1 MMGVRM
7 LMVVVVMMM
16 MMIVMLVLIVFA
28 DAAALSRGVISVQR
42 RIAIVLGGDVRSP
55 GMDIKFYTGDSS
67 SGLALEV
74 QVAIVQVQ
82 L

>member
-1 MMGVRM
+1 
-7 LMVVVVMMM
+7 M

-28 DAAALSRGVISVQR
+28 DVAALSRGVISVQR

-55 GMDIKFYTGDSS
+55 GMDIKFNTGDSS

-82 L
+82 F